1 MDDVNGWVVWIEDR
15 VNEVL
20 RLLERCAE
28 ALERIAEASERQAE
42 EELSE

>member
-1 MDDVNGWVVWIEDR
+1 VNGWVIWIENC
-15 VNEVL
+15 VNEVI

-28 ALERIAEASERQAE
+28 ALERIAEASEQQAE